1 MADYPPAG
9 AYPVG
14 SIPGA
19 LQSGASNVGV
29 FLADAI
35 DPSTGDYRS
44 ISRGVDPIEAA
55 ALEALLVRRK
65 SGSAVRED
73 GMSFADLKKLDDTFE
88 STLKAEIQYAWRR
101 LIEARQIEFRSL
113 SIETENDTATVKIY
127 FVNLVQNQRGD
138 LSIPLLKLQG
148 AT

>member
-1 MADYPPAG
+1 MADYA
-9 AYPVG
+9 
-14 SIPGA
+14 
-19 LQSGASNVGV
+19 GV

-44 ISRGVDPIEAA
+44 ILRGVDPIEAA

-73 GMSFADLKKLDDTFE
+73 GMSFADLKKIDDTFE
-88 STLKAEIQYAWRR
+88 STLRAEIQYAWRR
-101 LIEARQIEFRSL
+101 LIDARQIEL
-113 SIETENDTATVKIY
+113 SSIEIETENDTATVRIH
-127 FVNLVQNQRGD
+127 FVNLVQRQRGD

-148 AT
+148 AI